1 LLGSGHDLDRKLKSL
16 ETLLEQRSELR
27 SATDV
32 AYVNLVAYDAPAV
45 RMRSESDASSED
57 SPNEETAVEG
67 VGIVD

>member
-1 LLGSGHDLDRKLKSL
+1 LLGSGQDLDRKLKSL

-45 RMRSESDASSED
+45 RMRSDSDSGSASSE
-57 SPNEETAVEG
+57 EEPAGQETG
-67 VGIVD
+67 VFD